1 MKKLVD
7 KIREHLAKILV
18 TLASLL
24 VLLQIAAGIVGDVFI
39 GCMLV
44 GLVWASQRIAPK
56 A

>member
-18 TLASLL
+18 TLAGLL
-24 VLLQIAAGIVGDVFI
+24 VFLQIAAGVIGDVVI
-39 GCMLV
+39 GCMLI
-44 GLVWASQRIAPK
+44 GLVWASHRIAPK